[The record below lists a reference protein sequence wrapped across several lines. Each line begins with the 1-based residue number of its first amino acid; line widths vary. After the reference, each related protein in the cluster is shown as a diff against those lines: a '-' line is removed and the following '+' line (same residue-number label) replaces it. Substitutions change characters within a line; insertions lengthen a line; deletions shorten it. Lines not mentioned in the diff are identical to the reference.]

1 MGLGIKIKKFF
12 YIKKLAKFFYMQKFS
27 KKKYFANINK
37 KNILITGANS
47 DIGFALTKRL
57 LELDNKILATYNEN
71 YNNLKTIKDKNL
83 SIIKHDQKEI
93 NESKN
98 FEEKI
103 NDTPINLI
111 LNCGGVFGGSIE
123 DQQIEKLDFKK
134 FQEVLMVN
142 SISILKIMQIILN
155 KKSSQDN
162 LEILVNI
169 SSQFGSIKLNNQ
181 GNAYMYRTS
190 KTALNSI
197 TKNMSLDLM
206 SRFKT
211 IVFAVDPGNVQT
223 RMNPSGL
230 MKPSVCASLIIN
242 LMSSNV
248 QLMNGKFINLLGEEI
263 AW

>member
-181 GNAYMYRTS
+181 GNAYMYRAS

-223 RMNPSGL
+223 RMNPTGL
-230 MKPSVCASLIIN
+230 MKPSVCASLIID